1 MNYINENPVLRVV
14 SIFVCFVVGL
24 VLVFTGWKQTGELGG
39 LIQML
44 VGVGVLLM
52 ALAIYNYP
60 YSDRRKNSKKG

>member
-1 MNYINENPVLRVV
+1 MNFINDNPVLRVA
-14 SIFVCFVVGL
+14 SIALCFLGGL

-44 VGVGVLLM
+44 IGVGVLIA

-60 YSDRRKNSKKG
+60 YRDKRK